1 MTTPLVTVITPVHDT
16 RPYLEPW
23 FDSLREQT
31 LDPGELEVLAVDDAS
46 TDGSREELHR
56 LAASWPEVVRVVP
69 LEQRGGPGRAR
80 NEGLRRARGR
90 HLFFLDS
97 DDRLGPEALRRMTL
111 TAERC
116 GSDVVVG
123 RVAGVNGR
131 WVPAFACRET
141 DDDVRF
147 PGGDLA
153 WTLTPSKLF
162 RTELVHRHGMR
173 FREDLP
179 AYSDGPFVLEA
190 FFRARRISVLADY
203 DYYHLVARDDRSNI
217 TYRSRPAD
225 RLRGIAAG
233 IEVTVRF
240 AAPGAIRDEVN
251 DRHLRGDLVNLFRA
265 DFLALARPEQEA
277 LVASAAELVRAHLT
291 DPIRAR
297 CSEAQ
302 RLRLH
307 CLQHGLVG
315 ELTDLVRHETET
327 GGLPE
332 PMSAS
337 VSWSPQGLRVRTSR
351 PLPQLTS
358 APVTWVRGQGR
369 DGQGGRRGGGRGGRG
384 SRGGQ
389 VRAGDETARV
399 ATDDET
405 VIPLTSLL
413 PHQRVALRVESSLAG
428 REVTAALT
436 PEAGLGQRRVWHGGR
451 LYRVTPMPG
460 PRGELVV
467 WVAVIRPGRV
477 LKLRLRQLS
486 RRHRAVRA

>member
-16 RPYLEPW
+16 RAYLRPW
-23 FDSLREQT
+23 FDSLRQQT

-56 LAASWPEVVRVVP
+56 LAAAWPEVVTVVP

-80 NEGLRRARGR
+80 NEGLGRARGR
-90 HLFFLDS
+90 FLFFLDS

-111 TAERC
+111 TAGRC

-123 RVAGVNGR
+123 RVAGENGR
-131 WVPAFACRET
+131 WVPEFACRET

-162 RTELVHRHGMR
+162 RTELVRHHGMR

-203 DYYHLVARDDRSNI
+203 DYYHLVAREDRSNI
-217 TYRSRPAD
+217 TYRSRAAD

-265 DFLALARPEQEA
+265 DFLALARAEQET
-277 LVASAAELVRAHLT
+277 LVAAAGELVRAHLT

-297 CSEAQ
+297 CGEAQ

-307 CLQHGLVG
+307 CLQHGLVD

-332 PMSAS
+332 PVSAR
-337 VSWSPQGLRVRTSR
+337 VSWTPEGLRVRTSR

-358 APVTWVRGQGR
+358 APVTWVRGQGQ
-369 DGQGGRRGGGRGGRG
+369 DGQGRDARGRGKPG
-384 SRGGQ
+384 
-389 VRAGDETARV
+389 RAGDETARV

-405 VIPLTSLL
+405 VIPLASLL

-451 LYRVTPMPG
+451 LYRVTPVPG

-467 WVAVIRPGRV
+467 WVARIRAGRV

-486 RRHRAVRA
+486 RRHRTPVRA